1 MGDRLYFRQWL
12 SGRDFAVGDHMALS
26 MRNFAYAIGDRETGE
41 AVLVDPAYTPGGLVD
56 LLAADGMRLS
66 GVLATHY
73 HFDHVGGEFAGHH
86 VAGISELLSVS
97 DIPIHVQKAE
107 VEWIEKRTGV
117 GRDSLV
123 AHEPSDVVR
132 VGEIEIE
139 LLHTPGHTPGSQCF
153 VLDGALISGDTLFLE
168 GCGRTDL
175 PGSDPTEMYYTLH
188 ERLAKVPANSRV
200 YPGHL
205 YSELPSQPMEEVRAH
220 NYVLAPTTAQQ
231 WLAMFGG

>member
-1 MGDRLYFRQWL
+1 MSNRLYFRQWL
-12 SGRDFAVGDHMALS
+12 SGRDFAVGDQMALS

-41 AVLVDPAYTPGGLVD
+41 AVLVDPAYTPSGLVD
-56 LLAADGMRLS
+56 LLAADGMNLT

-86 VAGISELLSVS
+86 VAGISELLGVT
-97 DIPIHVQKAE
+97 DIPIHVQKTE
-107 VEWIEKRTGV
+107 VEWIEKHTGV

-132 VGEIEIE
+132 VGEIAIE

-153 VLDGALISGDTLFLE
+153 ILDGALISGDTLFLD

-188 ERLAKVPANSRV
+188 KRLAKVPAHSRV

-205 YSELPSQPMEEVRAH
+205 YSELPSQIMDEVRAN